1 MTAGRFTRTIDG
13 HTQESEFS
21 AGSDKEGPYMNLGA
35 MRHRPLAPVET
46 KFLVG
51 TWKSAG
57 NSYTFR
63 ADGTYSSGHILDTVG
78 VRKSG
83 AWVAEGYLLFVRPK
97 GEAGWVSTIGSTTN
111 DYIVIDSTVYTR
123 Q

>member
-1 MTAGRFTRTIDG
+1 
-13 HTQESEFS
+13 
-21 AGSDKEGPYMNLGA
+21 MNLGA

-63 ADGTYSSGHILDTVG
+63 ADGTYLSGHVSDTFG
-78 VRKSG
+78 VQKGG
-83 AWVAEGYLLFVRPK
+83 AWVAEGYLLFVRPE

-111 DYIVIDSTVYTR
+111 DYIVIDGTVYTR

>member
-1 MTAGRFTRTIDG
+1 
-13 HTQESEFS
+13 
-21 AGSDKEGPYMNLGA
+21 MNLGA

-63 ADGTYSSGHILDTVG
+63 ADGTYSSGHVSDTFGVQKRRCVG
-78 VRKSG
+78 RRGLPPVR
-83 AWVAEGYLLFVRPK
+83 APQ

-111 DYIVIDSTVYTR
+111 DYIVIDGTVYTR